1 MRDIFHLCKAYLIK
15 MKWTIMVYVVLCF
28 MVSLCSVVLPY
39 LSGCFIDALCEANDA
54 GFIWKFALLF
64 CAIGAVELLAG
75 YLSKRLYYRIQIKS
89 STKLN
94 ADAIYRVQNV
104 TSRYIQSKDTAF
116 LNQQINNDSCD
127 VIIFCIS
134 ALHEVLT
141 NAVTLVISLGILLLL
156 QPSLGWIMVA
166 TNIAYYL
173 IYILLRKPKYKR
185 SYDTSESQ
193 LHFFGK
199 LDEQLSNV
207 KFLQIHGISGKFVDR
222 LDGCIED
229 VLHKILKEHNISYC
243 FTGTN
248 LLLKMFANICVFF
261 IGGAAV
267 IENKLSIGNYT
278 ILMSYFTM
286 SMASTQYFFHFGK
299 DIQENMVS
307 CDRLD
312 KIFQLKVQ
320 TQGQESLNRLS
331 EISCNGVSFGY
342 GDEKIFH
349 SMNLHFHSGKL
360 YALVGENGAG
370 KSTLIQLLLGIYV
383 DEYQGQ
389 VLYNGIPIE
398 KLNMSEIR
406 EQRIGVSEQEPKLL
420 PETLLYNLT
429 LDDTK
434 TIPAKEFEKLC
445 SMLDLTDFFG
455 NLPNGLYTQ
464 IKEGTSN
471 LSGGEKQK
479 LSILR
484 ALLKKPDVLILDEP
498 TSALDRQSK
507 SNLCD
512 YLRQHKQDMII
523 IVSTHD
529 TELLQL
535 CDEVVEISDKRSK
548 VRFEKI

>member
-1 MRDIFHLCKAYLIK
+1 MRDIFKICRAYLVE
-15 MKWTIMVYVVLCF
+15 MKWTIVAYVVLCF
-28 MVSLCSVVLPY
+28 LVSLCGAVLPY
-39 LSGCFIDALCEANDA
+39 LSGCFVDALCEANDA
-54 GFIWKFALLF
+54 EFIWKFSLLF
-64 CAIGAVELLAG
+64 CVIGTVDLLAS
-75 YLSKRLYYRIQIKS
+75 YFSKRLYYMIQIKS

-94 ADAIYRVQNV
+94 ADAIYRVQNI
-104 TSRYIQSKDTAF
+104 TSRYVQSKDTAF

-127 VIIFCIS
+127 AIIFCIS
-134 ALHEVLT
+134 VLHDVLS
-141 NAVTLVISLGILLLL
+141 NAVTLTISLCILLFV
-156 QPSLGWIMVA
+156 QPLLGWIMVVI
-166 TNIAYYL
+166 NIVYYF
-173 IYILLRKPKYKR
+173 IYILLRKPMYKR
-185 SYDTSESQ
+185 SYERSESQ
-193 LHFFGK
+193 LRFFAK

-207 KFLQIHGISGKFVDR
+207 KFLQIHGISKKFVDR
-222 LDGCIED
+222 LSVCAED
-229 VLHKILKEHNISYC
+229 ILEKILKEQNISYC

-248 LLLKMFANICVFF
+248 LLLKMLANICVFF

-267 IENKLSIGNYT
+267 IENELSIGNFT

-286 SMASTQYFFHFGK
+286 SIASTQYFFNLGK
-299 DIQENMVS
+299 DIQDNKVS

-312 KIFQLKVQ
+312 KIFQLKEQ

-342 GDEKIFH
+342 NDEKIFH
-349 SMNLHFHSGKL
+349 SLNVHFHSGKL

-406 EQRIGVSEQEPKLL
+406 EQRIGVSEQEPELL

-434 TIPAKEFEKLC
+434 TVPEKEFKELC
-445 SMLDLTDFFG
+445 SALDLTDMLS
-455 NLPNGLYTQ
+455 NLPNGLKTQ
-464 IKEGTSN
+464 INEGTSN

-484 ALLKKPDVLILDEP
+484 ALLKKPDLLILDEP

-512 YLRQHKQDMII
+512 YLRQHKQNMII

-529 TELLQL
+529 TELLQI
-535 CDEVVEISDKRSK
+535 CDEVVEISEK
-548 VRFEKI
+548 VTCVKNT

>member
-1 MRDIFHLCKAYLIK
+1 MRDIFKLCKAYLVK
-15 MKWTIMVYVVLCF
+15 MKWTIVAYVVLCF
-28 MVSLCSVVLPY
+28 LVSLCGAVLPY
-39 LSGCFIDALCEANDA
+39 LSGCFVDALCEANDA
-54 GFIWKFALLF
+54 GFIWKFSFLF
-64 CAIGAVELLAG
+64 CVIGTVELLAG
-75 YLSKRLYYRIQIKS
+75 YLSKRLYYMIQIKS
-89 STKLN
+89 STQLN

-104 TSRYIQSKDTAF
+104 TSRYVQSKDTAF

-127 VIIFCIS
+127 AIIFCIS
-134 ALHEVLT
+134 VLHDVLS
-141 NAVTLVISLGILLLL
+141 NAVTLTISVCILLLV
-156 QPSLGWIMVA
+156 QPLLGWIMIA
-166 TNIAYYL
+166 INIVYYF
-173 IYILLRKPKYKR
+173 IYILLRKPMYKR

-193 LHFFGK
+193 LRFFAK

-207 KFLQIHGISGKFVDR
+207 KFLQIHGISKKFVDR
-222 LDGCIED
+222 LGVCVED
-229 VLHKILKEHNISYC
+229 LLQKILKEQKISYC
-243 FTGTN
+243 FTGSH
-248 LLLKMFANICVFF
+248 LLLKILANLCVFF

-267 IENKLSIGNYT
+267 IENELSIGNFT
-278 ILMSYFTM
+278 ILMSYFTI
-286 SMASTQYFFHFGK
+286 SMASTQYFFNLGK
-299 DIQENMVS
+299 DIQDNKVS
-307 CDRLD
+307 CDRLE
-312 KIFQLKVQ
+312 KIFQLKEQ
-320 TQGQESLNRLS
+320 TQGQVFLSRLS

-342 GDEKIFH
+342 SDEKIFH
-349 SMNLHFHSGKL
+349 SLNVHFQSGKL

-406 EQRIGVSEQEPKLL
+406 EQRIGVSEQEPELL

-434 TIPAKEFEKLC
+434 TIPAKEFEELC
-445 SMLDLTDFFG
+445 SMLDLTDMLD
-455 NLPNGLYTQ
+455 NLANGLYTQ
-464 IKEGTSN
+464 INEGTSN

-498 TSALDRQSK
+498 TSALDRQSR

-529 TELLQL
+529 TELLQI
-535 CDEVVEISDKRSK
+535 CDEVVEISGKSN
-548 VRFEKI
+548 VC